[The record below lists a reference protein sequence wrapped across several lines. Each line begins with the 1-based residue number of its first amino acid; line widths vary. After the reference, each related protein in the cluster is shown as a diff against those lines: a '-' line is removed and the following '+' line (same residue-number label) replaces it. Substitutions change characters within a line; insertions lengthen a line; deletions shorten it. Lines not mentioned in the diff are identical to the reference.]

1 MSDMTLPDNLAVQLA
16 EIARREQRSPE
27 AVLETMF
34 AQYNRNAAVSVLDSQ
49 VQEEVLEQLRGKF
62 YARARDYWRRVG
74 DDERLALT
82 DKQLAEQFWLF
93 DQDDIPRLKSDAGQ
107 FELLPNPLVGL
118 DGLLADATDAADLS
132 TTIRETLKQSTHP
145 QYGWT
150 KRGRTD

>member
-1 MSDMTLPDNLAVQLA
+1 MSDMTLPDNLAVQLT

-34 AQYNRNAAVSVLDSQ
+34 AQYQNVAASDDLEAED
-49 VQEEVLEQLRGKF
+49 QELEQLRGKF
-62 YARARDYWRRVG
+62 YTRARDYWRRVG
-74 DDERLALT
+74 DEERLALT

-93 DQDDIPRLKSDAGQ
+93 DQDDIPRLKSDAGS
-107 FELLPNPLVGL
+107 FELLPNPLAGL
-118 DGLLADATDAADLS
+118 DGLLADATDATDLS